1 MKERGEPREGRV
13 LMRVKTTRTGLIL
26 TVVLL
31 LAFSQVRAADLRC
44 GTRIITLGERKYDV
58 LRKCGDPSNVTSW
71 DEMRTKKEFGT
82 GVLDPDP
89 GFRRWPL
96 WVEELV
102 TLEEWEYNL
111 GPNQF
116 IRYLVFENNRL
127 IRITEGDYG
136 Y

>member
-1 MKERGEPREGRV
+1 
-13 LMRVKTTRTGLIL
+13 MRVKTTWTGLIL
-26 TVVLL
+26 MIVMLPV
-31 LAFSQVRAADLRC
+31 FSQVRAADLRC

-58 LRKCGDPSNVTSW
+58 LRKCGEPSNVTSW
-71 DEMRTKKEFGT
+71 DEIRTKNEFGA
-82 GVLDPDP
+82 GVLGPDP

-102 TLEEWEYNL
+102 TIEEWEYNL

>member
-1 MKERGEPREGRV
+1 MKKTGVSKEGRL
-13 LMRVKTTRTGLIL
+13 LMRAKTTRASLIL
-26 TVVLL
+26 MIVMLL
-31 LAFSQVRAADLRC
+31 VFSQVTAADLRC

-58 LRKCGDPSNVTSW
+58 LRKCGEPSNVTSW
-71 DEMRTKKEFGT
+71 DEIRTKKEFGT

-102 TLEEWEYNL
+102 TIEEWEYNF
-111 GPNQF
+111 GSNQF

>member
-1 MKERGEPREGRV
+1 VFKEGRL
-13 LMRVKTTRTGLIL
+13 LMSAKTTRATLISIII
-26 TVVLL
+26 LL

-44 GTRIITLGERKYDV
+44 GTRIITPGDRKYDV
-58 LRKCGDPSNVTSW
+58 LRKCGEPSNVTSW
-71 DEMRTKKEFGT
+71 DEIRTKKEFGA

-96 WVEELV
+96 LVEELV
-102 TLEEWEYNL
+102 TIEEWEYNL